1 LADDSEQNK
10 ITKER
15 EYFTIDVN
23 SASGIIN
30 RPDAENV
37 ASMQSPVGAQPNDP
51 AQPTH
56 QRRKLL
62 DETLQGGPGFLP
74 GMNEQ
79 PRDPVERESQ
89 ADLNGS
95 ATHLT

>member
-10 ITKER
+10 IIKEL
-15 EYFTIDVN
+15 EYCIIDVN
-23 SASGIIN
+23 SASGITN
-30 RPDAENV
+30 PPDAENV

-51 AQPTH
+51 DQPTH
-56 QRRKLL
+56 QKRNLL
-62 DETLQGGPGFLP
+62 DETLQDGPGFLP